1 MPSRH
6 ERDPNDEP
14 IAEPLR
20 PEAHASVGPRPGV
33 APEAA
38 DSASDRPVS
47 YSSRTAGPGRL
58 RVGAITGVAVA
69 LAIGA
74 VATSLAATPGPSS
87 SDGAATTSRSVGG
100 VTALAPALAP
110 DPVVDDLDGTFDH
123 RRMGPGSREITIS
136 SISGSNVSLKTDD
149 GWSRTIAVTN
159 SVKVTKGGQEIGIS
173 DLSVGDQVRLSQ
185 TRNDDGTY
193 TVDALVVVVPS
204 VGGTAGDISST
215 GFKVTTRD
223 GSVWTITVNGAT
235 QYAYGRG
242 DGSLSDVKD
251 GTAVMVLG
259 TSTGDNALTALTVR
273 VAPDRA
279 AGVVKSKTSDTIVI
293 AQRDG
298 STLTV
303 HVDADTTY
311 RVGGV
316 ATAGLGDVAVDMS
329 IGVTGRARSDGSID
343 ADVVVAGSGRG
354 MFRGDGGPMEPFG
367 GGFGRGGRGG
377 MAPGFGGLDDDT
389 PTASPSSTG

>member
-6 ERDPNDEP
+6 ERDPNDKP

-20 PEAHASVGPRPGV
+20 PEAHESGRPGPT
-33 APEAA
+33 AEAA
-38 DSASDRPVS
+38 DSASDRPAS
-47 YSSRTAGPGRL
+47 YPTRTTGPGKL

-69 LAIGA
+69 LAVGA

-87 SDGAATTSRSVGG
+87 SGGVATTSRSVGG
-100 VTALAPALAP
+100 VSALTPALAP
-110 DPVVDDLDGTFDH
+110 DPMVDDLDGTFDH
-123 RRMGPGSREITIS
+123 RRMGPGFREITIS

-149 GWSRTIAVTN
+149 GWSRTIALTD

-185 TRNDDGTY
+185 THNDDGTY

-204 VGGTAGDISST
+204 VGGTTSDISPT

-223 GSVWTITVNGAT
+223 GSVWTITVNSST
-235 QYAYGRG
+235 QYAYGKG
-242 DGSLSDVKD
+242 GGSLSDVTD
-251 GTAVMVLG
+251 GAAVTVLG
-259 TSTGDNALTALTVR
+259 TSTDDNALTALTVR

-279 AGVVKSKTSDTIVI
+279 AGVVKSKTSATIVI
-293 AQRDG
+293 TQRDG

-343 ADVVVAGSGRG
+343 ADAIIAGSGHG
-354 MFRGDGGPMEPFG
+354 MFRGDGGPLGPLG

-377 MAPGFGGLDDDT
+377 IGPGFGGPGDDA

>member
-6 ERDPNDEP
+6 ERDPNDEMR

-20 PEAHASVGPRPGV
+20 PEVHESGRPRPEV
-33 APEAA
+33 AG
-38 DSASDRPVS
+38 SASDQPVS
-47 YSSRTAGPGRL
+47 YSSRTAGPGKL

-69 LAIGA
+69 LAVGA

-87 SDGAATTSRSVGG
+87 GGGVATTSRSVDG
-100 VTALAPALAP
+100 VSGLAPALAP

-123 RRMGPGSREITIS
+123 RRMGPGFREITIS
-136 SISGSNVSLKTDD
+136 SISGGNVSLKTDD
-149 GWSRTIAVTN
+149 GWSRTIALTD
-159 SVKVTKGGQEIGIS
+159 SVKVTKGGQEIGVS
-173 DLSVGDQVRLSQ
+173 DLSVGDSVRLRQ

-204 VGGTAGDISST
+204 VRGTAGSVSST

-223 GSVWTITVNGAT
+223 GSTWTITVNAST
-235 QYAYGRG
+235 QYAYGKG
-242 DGSLSDVKD
+242 GGSLSDVTD
-251 GTAVMVLG
+251 GAAVTVLG

-293 AQRDG
+293 TQRDG

-329 IGVTGRARSDGSID
+329 IGVAGRARSDGSID
-343 ADVVVAGSGRG
+343 ADAIMAGSGPS
-354 MFRGDGGPMEPFG
+354 MFRGDGGPMGPLG

-377 MAPGFGGLDDDT
+377 MGPGPGGPDDDA
-389 PTASPSSTG
+389 PTASPSATG